1 MDKIVV
7 IIPTFNEK
15 KSIIPLI
22 GALES
27 EFKSMPSHEME
38 ILIVDGNSP
47 DGTADA
53 VRGMMPAN
61 QNLKLIVEKEKQGL
75 GMAYIAGMRYAID
88 QLGADAFIEFDGDFQ
103 HDPKDIRRLVAEY
116 DKGYDYVIG
125 SRYVAGGSIPRE
137 WAWYRKLLSRFGSLF
152 TQYMLWLPVKDNT
165 SGFKLTRVEGFAS
178 HLPLD
183 KDRILS
189 RRHAYKIHLLYEM
202 FRLGAKIKE
211 VPIKFLERRGGDSKS
226 SSEDI
231 FESLRVVFGLY
242 FR

>member
-15 KSIIPLI
+15 KSITALI
-22 GALES
+22 DALES
-27 EFKSMPSHEME
+27 EFKVIPNHAME

-53 VRGMMPAN
+53 VRKMMPAN
-61 QNLKLIVEKEKQGL
+61 QNLKLIIEQEKQGL

-88 QLGADAFIEFDGDFQ
+88 RLNADAFIEFDGDFQ
-103 HDPKDIRRLVAEY
+103 HDPKDIKRLIAEY
-116 DKGYDYVIG
+116 DKGCDYVIG
-125 SRYVAGGSIPRE
+125 SRYIVGGSIPRE

-178 HLPLD
+178 RLPLD
-183 KDRILS
+183 QNEILS
-189 RRHAYKIHLLYEM
+189 RRHAYKIHLLYM
-202 FRLGAKIKE
+202 MHKLGAKIKE
-211 VPIKFLERRGGDSKS
+211 VPIKFLERKGGDSKS
-226 SSEDI
+226 SAEDI
-231 FESLRVVFGLY
+231 FESLRVVLRLY
-242 FR
+242 FK